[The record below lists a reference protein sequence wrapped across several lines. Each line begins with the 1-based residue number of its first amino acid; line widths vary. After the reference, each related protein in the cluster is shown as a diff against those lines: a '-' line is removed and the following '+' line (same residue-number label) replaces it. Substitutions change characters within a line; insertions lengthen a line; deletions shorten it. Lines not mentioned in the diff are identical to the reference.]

1 MQVGQPVAP
10 TRDDPLVHA
19 SSEAVGGP
27 AGWRVRTGSN
37 WWTPMR
43 VALAVVIIVAGL
55 GIMQRGIC
63 RENAWASPV
72 AGYAYSHMCYSDIP
86 HMYRLRGFAEG
97 NLPYVDEGNYEA
109 LEYPVL
115 TGAIMAVT
123 AELARALSDGGAN
136 QVNKE
141 AVRFFDLNAWL
152 MLICAAVAVWAT
164 VLLSGRRPWDGVM
177 AAAAPVIALSG
188 TINWDL
194 AAVAL
199 LALGMLA
206 WSRYEPGLAGV
217 LIGLAIATK
226 LYPVL
231 VLGPLFLLCLRAG
244 KLREFTQTAVAALLT
259 WLAINVPVMVF
270 GWSGWTRFWV
280 FSEERGPDFGTPWLI
295 ISQAG
300 GWLDVQLLNR
310 LVAVSLLLLCA
321 GIAALALF
329 APRRP
334 RFAQL
339 AFLVVVAFV
348 LTIKV
353 YSPQYA
359 LWLVPLA
366 VLARPRWRDF
376 LIWQVCEIVYWAGV
390 WLYLLDTAGG
400 RGLDEQHYWIA
411 ISSHLAGTAYLAGMV
426 VRDIL
431 RPQYDPVRADGVDDD
446 PSGGPLDGAPDR
458 FGPTLARAGAA
469 H

>member
-1 MQVGQPVAP
+1 VAP
-10 TRDDPLVHA
+10 TRDDPLVRA

-27 AGWRVRTGSN
+27 AGWRVRTGAG

-43 VALAVVIIVAGL
+43 VALAVVIVVAGL

-86 HMYRLRGFAEG
+86 HMYRLRGFAQG
-97 NLPYVDEGNYEA
+97 NLPYVDEGDYEA

-123 AELARALSDGGAN
+123 AELARTLSADGAN

-152 MLICAAVAVWAT
+152 MLICAAIAVWAT
-164 VLLSGRRPWDGVM
+164 VLLAGRRPWDGVM
-177 AAAAPVIALSG
+177 VAAAPVIALSG

-217 LIGLAIATK
+217 LIGLAVATK

-231 VLGPLFLLCLRAG
+231 VLGPLFLLCLRTG

-259 WLAINVPVMVF
+259 WLVINIPVMVF

-280 FSEERGPDFGTPWLI
+280 FSEERGADFGTPWLI
-295 ISQAG
+295 ISQARG
-300 GWLDVQLLNR
+300 GLDVQLLNR
-310 LVAVSLLLLCA
+310 LVEVSLLLLVA

-376 LIWQVCEIVYWAGV
+376 LIWQACEIVYWAGV
-390 WLYLLDTAGG
+390 WLYLLDTSGG
-400 RGLDEQHYWIA
+400 RGLAERHYWIA
-411 ISSHLAGTAYLAGMV
+411 IIFHLAGTAYLAGLV

-431 RPQYDPVRADGVDDD
+431 HPQYDPVRADGVDDD

-469 H
+469 Y

>member
-1 MQVGQPVAP
+1 
-10 TRDDPLVHA
+10 
-19 SSEAVGGP
+19 
-27 AGWRVRTGSN
+27 
-37 WWTPMR
+37 MR
-43 VALAVVIIVAGL
+43 VALAVVIVVAGL

-72 AGYAYSHMCYSDIP
+72 TGYAYSHMCYSDIP

-97 NLPYVDEGNYEA
+97 KLPYVDEGNYEA

-123 AELARALSDGGAN
+123 AELARTLSADGPN

-152 MLICAAVAVWAT
+152 MLLCAAVAVWAT
-164 VLLSGRRPWDGVM
+164 VLLAGRRPWDGVM
-177 AAAAPVIALSG
+177 VAAAPVIALSG

-231 VLGPLFLLCLRAG
+231 VLGPLFLLCLRVG
-244 KLREFTQTAVAALLT
+244 KLREFTQTAVAAALT
-259 WLAINVPVMVF
+259 WLVINVPVMVF
-270 GWSGWTRFWV
+270 GWTGWTRFWV
-280 FSEERGPDFGTPWLI
+280 FSEERGPDYGTPWLI
-295 ISQAG
+295 ISQAR
-300 GWLDVQLLNR
+300 GWLDVQTLNR

-321 GIAALALF
+321 GIAGLALF

-376 LIWQVCEIVYWAGV
+376 LIWQACEVVYWAGV

-400 RGLDEQHYWIA
+400 KGLDERHYWIA
-411 ISSHLAGTAYLAGMV
+411 IIAHLAGTAYLAGMV

-431 RPQYDPVRADGVDDD
+431 RPQFDPVRADGVDDD

-469 H
+469 Y

>member
-1 MQVGQPVAP
+1 
-10 TRDDPLVHA
+10 
-19 SSEAVGGP
+19 
-27 AGWRVRTGSN
+27 
-37 WWTPMR
+37 MR
-43 VALAVVIIVAGL
+43 VALAVVIMMAGL

-63 RENAWASPV
+63 RQNAWASPV
-72 AGYAYSHMCYSDIP
+72 SGYAYSHMCYSDIP

-97 NLPYVDEGNYEA
+97 KLPYVDQGSYEA

-123 AELARALSDGGAN
+123 AEFARAFAGNGID
-136 QVNKE
+136 KE
-141 AVRFFDLNAWL
+141 AVRFFDFNAWL
-152 MLICAAVAVWAT
+152 MLLCAAVAIWAT
-164 VLLSGRRPWDGVM
+164 VHQAGRRPWDGVI
-177 AAAAPVIALSG
+177 AASAPVIALSG

-206 WSRYEPGLAGV
+206 WARHEPALAGV
-217 LIGLAIATK
+217 LLGLATASK

-244 KLREFTQTAVAALLT
+244 KLRPFSQTAIAAVLT
-259 WLAINVPVMVF
+259 WLAVNLPVMVF

-280 FSEERGPDFGTPWLI
+280 FSEERGADFGTPWLI

-300 GWLDVQLLNR
+300 GGLDVGLLNR
-310 LVAVSLLLLCA
+310 LVEVSLLLLCA

-366 VLARPRWRDF
+366 ALARPRWRDF
-376 LIWQVCEIVYWAGV
+376 LIWQACEIVYWAGV
-390 WLYLLDTAGG
+390 WLYLLNSSGG
-400 RGLDEQHYWIA
+400 KGLDERHYWVA
-411 ISSHLAGTAYLAGMV
+411 ILIHLAGTLYLAVMV

-431 RPQYDPVRADGVDDD
+431 YPQHDPVRADGLDDD

-458 FGPTLARAGAA
+458 FGPTLARAAA
-469 H
+469 RSSAY

>member
-1 MQVGQPVAP
+1 VAP
-10 TRDDPLVHA
+10 TRDDPLVRA

-27 AGWRVRTGSN
+27 AGWRVRTGAG
-37 WWTPMR
+37 WWAPMR
-43 VALAVVIIVAGL
+43 VALAVVIVVAGL

-86 HMYRLRGFAEG
+86 HMYRLRGFAQG
-97 NLPYVDEGNYEA
+97 NLPYVDEGDYEA

-123 AELARALSDGGAN
+123 AELARTLSADGAN

-152 MLICAAVAVWAT
+152 MLICAAIAVWAT
-164 VLLSGRRPWDGVM
+164 VLLAGRRPWDGVM
-177 AAAAPVIALSG
+177 VAAAPVIALSG

-217 LIGLAIATK
+217 LIGLAAATK

-231 VLGPLFLLCLRAG
+231 VLGPLFLLCLRTG

-259 WLAINVPVMVF
+259 WLVVNIPVMVF

-280 FSEERGPDFGTPWLI
+280 FSEERGADFGTPWLI
-295 ISQAG
+295 ISQARG
-300 GWLDVQLLNR
+300 GLDVQLLNR
-310 LVAVSLLLLCA
+310 LVEVSLLLLVA

-376 LIWQVCEIVYWAGV
+376 LIWQACEIVYWAGV
-390 WLYLLDTAGG
+390 WLYLLDTSGG
-400 RGLDEQHYWIA
+400 RGLAERHYWIA
-411 ISSHLAGTAYLAGMV
+411 IIFHLAGTAYLAGLV

-458 FGPTLARAGAA
+458 FGPTLAHVGAA
-469 H
+469 Y

>member
-1 MQVGQPVAP
+1 VAP
-10 TRDDPLVHA
+10 TRDDPLVRA

-27 AGWRVRTGSN
+27 AGWRVRTGAG

-43 VALAVVIIVAGL
+43 VALAVVIVVAGL

-86 HMYRLRGFAEG
+86 HMYRLRGFAQG
-97 NLPYVDEGNYEA
+97 NLPYVDEGDYEA

-123 AELARALSDGGAN
+123 AELARTLSADGAN

-152 MLICAAVAVWAT
+152 MLICAAIAVWAT
-164 VLLSGRRPWDGVM
+164 VLLAGRRPWDGVM
-177 AAAAPVIALSG
+177 VAAAPVIALSG

-217 LIGLAIATK
+217 LIGLAAATK

-231 VLGPLFLLCLRAG
+231 VLGPLFLLCLRTG

-259 WLAINVPVMVF
+259 WLVVNIPVMVF

-280 FSEERGPDFGTPWLI
+280 FSEERGADFGTPWLI
-295 ISQAG
+295 ISQARG
-300 GWLDVQLLNR
+300 GLDVQLLNR
-310 LVAVSLLLLCA
+310 LVEVSLLLLVA

-376 LIWQVCEIVYWAGV
+376 LIWQACEIVYWAGV
-390 WLYLLDTAGG
+390 WLYLLDTSGG
-400 RGLDEQHYWIA
+400 RGLAERHYWIA
-411 ISSHLAGTAYLAGMV
+411 IIFHLAGTAYLAGLV

-458 FGPTLARAGAA
+458 FGPTLARVGAA
-469 H
+469 Y